1 MKNNYSYQGA
11 LEASERIGWRVED
24 IIGGDKRLDFS
35 KPFMPESLAQV
46 RKLSFLSPEEQR
58 TLNQIRG
65 HEYLAMFG
73 LVEEFILPYVVDHTR
88 PQLSGDDYRVRALL
102 QFAGEEAKH
111 IHLFKS
117 FRREFEAGFG
127 SKCEFIGPAEDVRKF
142 VLSHGPLGVGIAI
155 LHIEWMTLRHYI
167 EAVKDNQ
174 ELDPQFKSMLKHHWL
189 EESQH
194 TKLDTLVVEELAA
207 NATESEIELAFKEYG
222 EIGAFLDQGIQ
233 RQTEF
238 DVESFMQASGRK
250 LSRNEREQMSQAV
263 LKGMRWTYLGTGMTH
278 PNFLDT
284 VQSIKPEARAQIE
297 QMAPAFC

>member
-73 LVEEFILPYVVDHTR
+73 LVEEFILPYVVDHAR

-117 FRREFEAGFG
+117 FRREFEAGFS

-142 VLSHGPLGVGIAI
+142 VLAHSPLGVGIAI

-207 NATESEIELAFKEYG
+207 NASESEIELAFKEYG
-222 EIGAFLDQGIQ
+222 EIGAFLDRGIQ

-238 DVESFMQASGRK
+238 DVESFMQASGKK
-250 LSRNEREQMSQAV
+250 LSRSEREQMSQAV

>member
-46 RKLSFLSPEEQR
+46 SKLSFLSPEQQR

-73 LVEEFILPYVVDHTR
+73 LVEEFILPYVVDHAR

-142 VLSHGPLGVGIAI
+142 VLAHSPLGVGIAI

-207 NATESEIELAFKEYG
+207 NASESEIELAFKEYG

-238 DVESFMQASGRK
+238 DVESFIQASGRK

>member
-11 LEASERIGWRVED
+11 LEASERIAWRVED

-46 RKLSFLSPEEQR
+46 RKLSFLSPEQQR

-65 HEYLAMFG
+65 HEYVAMFG
-73 LVEEFILPYVVDHTR
+73 LVEEFILPYVVDHAR

-117 FRREFEAGFG
+117 FRREFEAGFS

-207 NATESEIELAFKEYG
+207 NASESEIELAFKEYG
-222 EIGAFLDQGIQ
+222 EIGVFLDQGIQ

-238 DVESFMQASGRK
+238 DVESFMQASGKK
-250 LSRNEREQMSQAV
+250 LSRSEREQMSQAV

-284 VQSIKPEARAQIE
+284 VQSIKPEARVQIE

>member
-1 MKNNYSYQGA
+1 MQHHYTYQGA

-24 IIGGDKRLDFS
+24 IIGGEKRLDFS
-35 KPFMPESLAQV
+35 KPFMPESLARVNQ
-46 RKLSFLSPEEQR
+46 LSFLSPEEKR

-117 FRREFEAGFG
+117 FRRDFEAGFG

-142 VLSHGPLGVGIAI
+142 VLSHSALGVGIAI
-155 LHIEWMTLRHYI
+155 LHIEWITLRHYI
-167 EAVKDNQ
+167 EGVKDNQ
-174 ELDPQFKSMLKHHWL
+174 DLDPQFKSLLKHHWL

-194 TKLDTLVVEELAA
+194 TKLDTLIVEELAA
-207 NATESEIELAFKEYG
+207 NASEKEIDLAFKEYA

-233 RQTEF
+233 QQTEF
-238 DVESFMQASGRK
+238 DIESFVQATGRN
-250 LSRNEREQMSQAV
+250 LSRSEREQMRQAV

-297 QMAPAFC
+297 QMAQAFC

>member
-207 NATESEIELAFKEYG
+207 NASESEIELAFKEYG

-284 VQSIKPEARAQIE
+284 VQSIKPEARVQIE